1 VIRDALPRG
10 PGDPRASEGAD
21 AKATREAREA
31 VSGNKLQVPR
41 GGGGH
46 VGVGFQ
52 DLTHVDKLPA
62 ATK

>member
-1 VIRDALPRG
+1 
-10 PGDPRASEGAD
+10 
-21 AKATREAREA
+21 
-31 VSGNKLQVPR
+31 VSGKKLQVPT